1 MAAVTGSAP
10 GAPALMLFV
19 TVTVQ
24 VMSGGAASLPE
35 PLHWVMSVTRSDELV
50 VNEPFPGGHG
60 SREHCRTTVTV
71 EDVAPVLETVLTTV
85 MSQVM
90 PVVAPMGPPLRLLH
104 WPSAT
109 LAALAGDVVDARP
122 ATENPATSRSASAH
136 DAQRGTGGRPDI
148 GVVRVVTRQAFREA
162 VSSPIGQPGTNG
174 IE

>member
-1 MAAVTGSAP
+1 
-10 GAPALMLFV
+10 MLFV

-24 VMSGGAASLPE
+24 VMRGGAASLPE

-50 VNEPFPGGHG
+50 VNEPFPGAHG

-90 PVVAPMGPPLRLLH
+90 PVVAPLGPPLRLLH

-109 LAALAGDVVDARP
+109 LAAFAGEVVDARP
-122 ATENPATSRSASAH
+122 ATEKAAATSSVSAH
-136 DAQRGTGGRPDI
+136 DHHRAACGRPRI
-148 GVVRVVTRQAFREA
+148 GAERVVT
-162 VSSPIGQPGTNG
+162 GQPSGKPCRARTGNQARMT